1 MEGDGRK
8 MICDRCHKAV
18 PLADVKYLP
27 KGNSSKMALCSA
39 CRQQTLP
46 EGSPGKSSSSK
57 VLAKNKR
64 PEYFCGRCRFKF
76 KFTGD
81 GATNLKCPYCGKTD
95 KIIEYKVNSADALV
109 KNARY
114 E

>member
-27 KGNSSKMALCSA
+27 KGNNSKMALCSA

-46 EGSPGKSSSSK
+46 ESSIGKSSGSK
-57 VLAKNKR
+57 PAREKR

-76 KFTGD
+76 KYKGD
-81 GATNLKCPYCGKTD
+81 AMTNFKCPYCGKAD
-95 KIIEYKVNSADALV
+95 KVVEYKANSADDLV
-109 KNARY
+109 QSATY
-114 E
+114 D